1 MSDTLI
7 SLWRKMKVKLMTRAE
22 YDRVSPYTQGYAV
35 YWEGNHPE
43 SELHGLTNPY
53 AEGSPEYAAWNRGQ
67 TAAAADDEMES

>member
-1 MSDTLI
+1 
-7 SLWRKMKVKLMTRAE
+7 MKVKLMTRAE

-53 AEGSPEYAAWNRGQ
+53 AEGTAERDAWDRGHA
-67 TAAAADDEMES
+67 AAAADEELES